1 MSVAKGEKSGFL
13 GGIKKL
19 YRGVTN
25 ELKKVHWPTRK
36 EITAYTA
43 VVLVAVALVGTG
55 IWLADLG
62 INYIR
67 SLIVL

>member
-1 MSVAKGEKSGFL
+1 MSVAKGEKS

-19 YRGVTN
+19 YRGVTS
-25 ELKKVHWPTRK
+25 ELKKVHWPTKK

-43 VVLVAVALVGTG
+43 VVLVAVLLVGTG

-62 INYIR
+62 ITYIVK
-67 SLIVL
+67 LVV